1 MLLLIILFLIFI
13 DRPEYSET
21 FLAHFS
27 KTRTYIRLK
36 AQIIRMKEDH
46 VEKLR
51 LSRAKRDASKLK
63 RGKTVN
69 KKTALSCE
77 IRNNMTVRDY
87 SQRAYH
93 TL

>member
-1 MLLLIILFLIFI
+1 
-13 DRPEYSET
+13 
-21 FLAHFS
+21 
-27 KTRTYIRLK
+27 
-36 AQIIRMKEDH
+36 MKEDL

-51 LSRAKRDASKLK
+51 QSRAKRDAAKLK

-69 KKTALSCE
+69 KKTATSCE

-93 TL
+93 AL